1 MPGVKLE
8 TIGFDKDHL
17 HMVMSIPPR
26 YSIALVMGK
35 LKSQSS
41 SQIRE
46 SFPWLARVY
55 WNENIVWS
63 PGYFLSSVGVDE
75 EKIIKYVELQG
86 RQDSG

>member
-46 SFPWLARVY
+46 SFPDL
-55 WNENIVWS
+55 
-63 PGYFLSSVGVDE
+63 
-75 EKIIKYVELQG
+75 
-86 RQDSG
+86 RQ